1 MPTKIRPDDRLIID
15 SVNGV
20 QLPRG
25 TTAERP
31 ASSVPG
37 TIRFNTSIGEL
48 EVRKEEISL
57 GSGWYSLL
65 RAGESVVSIDAGQ
78 SGERPA
84 AGREGS
90 LWVDLTDNRT
100 YYDNGTQ
107 WVSVSSSQ
115 SLDPIAILSSG
126 NMGSIIDTGS
136 TDAFGATIELAQ
148 LDLADSG
155 PLTNVELGNVA

>member
-31 ASSVPG
+31 ASAVTG

-48 EVRKEEISL
+48 EVRKGTGDS
-57 GSGWYSLL
+57 WYSLL
-65 RAGESVVSIDAGQ
+65 RAGESVASIDAGS

-84 AGREGS
+84 AGSEGR
-90 LWVDLTDNRT
+90 LWVDLTDNRI
-100 YYDNGTQ
+100 YYDDGIQ
-107 WVSVSSSQ
+107 WISVSSSQ

-126 NMGSIIDTGS
+126 NMGSITDTGS
-136 TDAFGATIELAQ
+136 TDAFGATIEITQ

-155 PLTNVELGNVA
+155 PLTNVDLGIVA

>member
-31 ASSVPG
+31 ASAVTG

-48 EVRKEEISL
+48 EVRKGTGDS
-57 GSGWYSLL
+57 WYSLL
-65 RAGESVVSIDAGQ
+65 RAGESVASIDAGS

-84 AGREGS
+84 AGSEGR
-90 LWVDLTDNRT
+90 LWVDLTDNRI
-100 YYDNGTQ
+100 YYDDGIQ
-107 WVSVSSSQ
+107 WISVSSSQ
-115 SLDPIAILSSG
+115 S
-126 NMGSIIDTGS
+126 
-136 TDAFGATIELAQ
+136 
-148 LDLADSG
+148 
-155 PLTNVELGNVA
+155 

>member
-31 ASSVPG
+31 ASAATG
-37 TIRFNTSIGEL
+37 TIRFNTSVGEL
-48 EVRKEEISL
+48 EVRKGMGDS
-57 GSGWYSLL
+57 WYSLL
-65 RAGESVVSIDAGQ
+65 RSGESVTSIDAGTA
-78 SGERPA
+78 GERPA
-84 AGREGS
+84 AGSVGR
-90 LWVDLTDNRT
+90 LWIDLTDNRI
-100 YYDNGTQ
+100 YYDTGTQ
-107 WVSVSSSQ
+107 WVSVSTAQ

-126 NMGSIIDTGS
+126 NMGSISDTGS
-136 TDAFGATIELAQ
+136 TDSFGANIEMTQ

-155 PLTNVELGNVA
+155 PLTNVDLGLVT